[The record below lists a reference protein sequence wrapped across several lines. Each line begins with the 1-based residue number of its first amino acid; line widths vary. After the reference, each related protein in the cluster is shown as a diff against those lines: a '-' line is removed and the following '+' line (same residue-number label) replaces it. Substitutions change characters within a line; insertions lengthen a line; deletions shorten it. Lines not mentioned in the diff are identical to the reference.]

1 MIDPLPGWNRNLDE
15 EADAEWW
22 KEYLNQVVTA
32 IPLQDP
38 SSILSFEPFMTVGH
52 SSLSINPRFIVDEEL
67 GEENG
72 PPLDFSDLLDSPAP
86 EQPTLDLP
94 IPHAQPVADLPQED
108 LDIPTTSTETIPPI
122 TTAETTPLVSSSEP
136 HIS

>member
-1 MIDPLPGWNRNLDE
+1 MIEPLPGWNGNLDE

-22 KEYLNQVVTA
+22 KEYLSQVVTA

-38 SSILSFEPFMTVGH
+38 SSILSFEPFKTMGH
-52 SSLSINPRFIVDEEL
+52 SSFLINPRFIVDEEL

-72 PPLDFSDLLDSPAP
+72 PPLDFSDLLDSSAL

-94 IPHAQPVADLPQED
+94 IPHAQPAADLPQED
-108 LDIPTTSTETIPPI
+108 LDIPTASTETIPHV